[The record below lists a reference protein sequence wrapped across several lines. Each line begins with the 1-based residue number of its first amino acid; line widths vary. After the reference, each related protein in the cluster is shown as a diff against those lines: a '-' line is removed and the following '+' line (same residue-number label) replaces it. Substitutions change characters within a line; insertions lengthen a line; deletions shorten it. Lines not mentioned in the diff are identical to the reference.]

1 MGLSVPLDVNLI
13 HLRLREENVA
23 TVAEIPTNV
32 PKRLPGRKYDRQFF
46 LAMTILLLAVVVIGF
61 APTYFLAGIF
71 RAPLPSPMV
80 HVHGAVF
87 SSWMLL
93 LLVQTGLISAKRVGW
108 HRNLGVAG
116 FLLASVMVVV
126 AMLTAADLA
135 ARLKAV
141 PNSEPTLGFLVVPF
155 VDAFDFAVLAGFA
168 YALRKNAAAHKRL
181 IIIATAG
188 ISGAAFFRWHVAFL
202 FHDAYAAYA
211 ASCVFLVLL
220 ASYDLWSAHKIHR
233 ATIWGSAFLVFMEQI
248 SRFIGPSAPWH
259 AFMHWVQSL
268 GV

>member
-1 MGLSVPLDVNLI
+1 M
-13 HLRLREENVA
+13 A
-23 TVAEIPTNV
+23 TVAEVSANL

-46 LAMTILLLAVVVIGF
+46 FVMTILLLATVVIGF
-61 APTYFLAGIF
+61 APTYYLAGVF

-80 HVHGAVF
+80 HIHGAVF

-116 FLLASVMVVV
+116 FLLACVMVVV

-141 PNSEPTLGFLVVPF
+141 PNSEPTLSFLVVPF

-168 YALRKNAAAHKRL
+168 YALRKNATAHKRL

-188 ISGAAFFRWHVAFL
+188 ISGAAFFRWHVAIL
-202 FHDAYAAYA
+202 FHDGYAAYA
-211 ASCVFLVLL
+211 ASYVFLLLL
-220 ASYDLWSAHKIHR
+220 ATYDLWSTHKIHR
-233 ATIWGSAFLVFMEQI
+233 ATFWGSAFLVFMEQI

-259 AFMHWVQSL
+259 AFAHWVQSW
-268 GV
+268 GI

>member
-1 MGLSVPLDVNLI
+1 MSTV
-13 HLRLREENVA
+13 REMPA
-23 TVAEIPTNV
+23 DLA
-32 PKRLPGRKYDRQFF
+32 KRLPGRKYDRQFF
-46 LAMTILLLAVVVIGF
+46 FAITLLLMAAVVIGF
-61 APTYFLAGIF
+61 APSYYLAGVF

-87 SSWMLL
+87 SSWMVL

-116 FLLASVMVVV
+116 FLLACVMVVV

-141 PNSEPTLGFLVVPF
+141 PNSEPTLSFLVVPF

-168 YALRKNAAAHKRL
+168 YALRRNAAAHKRL

-188 ISGAAFFRWHVAFL
+188 ISGAAFFRWHVAIL
-202 FHDAYAAYA
+202 FHDGYAAYA
-211 ASCVFLVLL
+211 ASYVFLLFL
-220 ASYDLWSAHKIHR
+220 ATYDLWSTHKIHR
-233 ATIWGSAFLVFMEQI
+233 ATIWGSVFLIFMEQVT
-248 SRFIGPSAPWH
+248 RFIGPSASWH
-259 AFMHWVQSL
+259 AFMHLVQAW

>member
-1 MGLSVPLDVNLI
+1 
-13 HLRLREENVA
+13 VA
-23 TVAEIPTNV
+23 TVAEIPAKL
-32 PKRLPGRKYDRQFF
+32 PKRLPGRKHDRQFF
-46 LAMTILLLAVVVIGF
+46 LAMTILLLAVVAIGF
-61 APTYFLAGIF
+61 APSYYLAGVF

-87 SSWMLL
+87 SSWMVL
-93 LLVQTGLISAKRVGW
+93 LLVQTGLISAKRIGW

-116 FLLASVMVVV
+116 FLLAGVMVAV
-126 AMLTAADLA
+126 AILTAADLA

-141 PNSEPTLGFLVVPF
+141 PNSEPVLSFLVVPF

-168 YALRKNAAAHKRL
+168 YALRKNPAAHKRL

-188 ISGAAFFRWHVAFL
+188 ISGAAFFRWHVAIL
-202 FHDAYAAYA
+202 FHDGYAAYA
-211 ASCVFLVLL
+211 ASYIFLLLL
-220 ASYDLWSAHKIHR
+220 ATYDLWSTHKIHR

-259 AFMHWVQSL
+259 TFVRWVQSW

>member
-1 MGLSVPLDVNLI
+1 M
-13 HLRLREENVA
+13 A
-23 TVAEIPTNV
+23 TVAEVSANL
-32 PKRLPGRKYDRQFF
+32 PKRLPGRRYDRQFF
-46 LAMTILLLAVVVIGF
+46 FVMTILLLATVVIGF
-61 APTYFLAGIF
+61 APTYYLAGVF

-141 PNSEPTLGFLVVPF
+141 PNSEPTLSFLVVPF

-168 YALRKNAAAHKRL
+168 YAVRKNAAAHKRL

-188 ISGAAFFRWHVAFL
+188 ISGAAFFRWHVAIL
-202 FHDAYAAYA
+202 FHDGYAAYA
-211 ASCVFLVLL
+211 ASYVFLLLL
-220 ASYDLWSAHKIHR
+220 ATYDLWSTRKIHR

-259 AFMHWVQSL
+259 AFAHWVQSW
-268 GV
+268 GI